1 MQTEFVRSMHANYER
16 IRLEEQPED
25 KRYQYCILSRG
36 GVKGLLDCSLRYMD
50 GQAYLYYDISSRQ
63 SVSQLYQKKSISR
76 QWVKDFLW
84 SVEMVHKE
92 LDRYLL
98 DDSDILWLPE
108 QIFQDLEENSFAFL
122 YIPYYKGDS
131 CFLKILEYLVEHID
145 YEDELLV
152 ECVYKMYEQCEK
164 IGEVYLQEQ
173 IFEDAKILER
183 KILECPETAGQK
195 RTEKYLEQMVT
206 KTMENTSI
214 ADLREEVQ
222 NVTNKQEMKEQP
234 KPLRRGILSL
244 LDGKK
249 KKEKDEPE
257 DYRQN
262 MLAKLEGYAVAE
274 DSSYQLEEYGKT
286 IYMEETSNKESK
298 NYRLYALDGRIVMQ
312 LGDDPCTIGKKKGE
326 VDLVLEDFSVSRIH
340 ARIFMEEG
348 IRYLED
354 LNSTNGTFK
363 NELRLQPYEKRR
375 LEEEDEIRVGKTV
388 LIYR

>member
-1 MQTEFVRSMHANYER
+1 MMETEFVRSMHANYER

-25 KRYQYCILSRG
+25 KKYQYCILSRG

-63 SVSQLYQKKSISR
+63 SVSQLYQKKNIKR
-76 QWVKDFLW
+76 KWVKDFLW
-84 SVEMVHKE
+84 SMEMIQKE

-98 DDSDILWLPE
+98 DSNDILWFPE

-122 YIPYYKGDS
+122 YIPYYQDDS
-131 CFLKILEYLVEHID
+131 GFLSLLEYLVEHID

-164 IGEVYLQEQ
+164 MGEVYLQEQ

-183 KILECPETAGQK
+183 QEKTGGERVIQPLEHIVEKRLEKATEGNLQDAGQEILDRPGK
-195 RTEKYLEQMVT
+195 
-206 KTMENTSI
+206 
-214 ADLREEVQ
+214 
-222 NVTNKQEMKEQP
+222 KEAIGQP
-234 KPLRRGILSL
+234 KALKRGILSL
-244 LDGKK
+244 WDSKK
-249 KKEKDEPE
+249 KKERDELE

-262 MLAKLEGYAVAE
+262 MLAKMDGYAVAE
-274 DSSYQLEEYGKT
+274 DSPYELEEYGKT
-286 IYMEETSNKESK
+286 IYMEETSSGEAK
-298 NYRLYALDGRIVMQ
+298 NYRLYAKDGRIVMQ
-312 LGDDPCTIGKKKGE
+312 LGEEPCTIGKKKGE

-348 IRYLED
+348 ERYLED
-354 LNSTNGTFK
+354 LNSTNGTYK
-363 NELRLQPYEKRR
+363 NELRLQPYEKRK
-375 LEEEDEIRVGKTV
+375 LEEADEIRIGKTV